1 MTMVAVNFAFS
12 GTELIGVAAGE
23 TVQPARAI
31 PLAIRTTLVR
41 LVVLFVG
48 TVLVLAALLPA
59 KQAAVDTSPFV
70 RAFELFGIPYAADIL
85 NAVILTAILSA
96 ANSGLYAAARM
107 LWSLADAGTLP
118 SGLAHLTG
126 RGIPLRAVSLSML
139 GGLLA
144 LLTGVYAADTV
155 FVAISAVS
163 GFAVVVWLSICAAHY
178 RFRRQLLRDGVALE
192 TLAYRA
198 PWYPWTPILGFLL
211 CLLACIG
218 LAFDPQQ
225 RIALWCGIPF
235 VALCYGAYA
244 LTQWLAARRLHA

>member
-1 MTMVAVNFAFS
+1 M
-12 GTELIGVAAGE
+12 
-23 TVQPARAI
+23 
-31 PLAIRTTLVR
+31 
-41 LVVLFVG
+41 
-48 TVLVLAALLPA
+48 
-59 KQAAVDTSPFV
+59 
-70 RAFELFGIPYAADIL
+70 RAFELLGIPYAADIL

-107 LWSLADAGTLP
+107 LWSLANEGTLP
-118 SGLAHLTG
+118 ARLARLTK
-126 RGIPLRAVSLSML
+126 RGIPLPALLLSML

-163 GFAVVVWLSICAAHY
+163 GFAVVVVWLSICASHY
-178 RFRRQLLRDGVALE
+178 FFRRQLLRDGIAVE

-198 PWYPWTPILGFLL
+198 PWYPWTPILGFTL
-211 CLLACIG
+211 CLLACVG

-244 LTQWLAARRLHA
+244 LTRWLAARRLHV

>member
-1 MTMVAVNFAFS
+1 
-12 GTELIGVAAGE
+12 
-23 TVQPARAI
+23 
-31 PLAIRTTLVR
+31 
-41 LVVLFVG
+41 
-48 TVLVLAALLPA
+48 
-59 KQAAVDTSPFV
+59 
-70 RAFELFGIPYAADIL
+70 
-85 NAVILTAILSA
+85 
-96 ANSGLYAAARM
+96 M
-107 LWSLADAGTLP
+107 LWSLANEGTLP
-118 SGLAHLTG
+118 SGLARLTG

-144 LLTGVYAADTV
+144 LLTGVYAPETV

-163 GFAVVVWLSICAAHY
+163 GFAVVVVWLSICAAHY
-178 RFRRQLLRDGVALE
+178 RFRRQLLRDGAALE

-198 PWYPWTPILGFLL
+198 PWYPWTPILGFSL

-225 RIALWCGIPF
+225 RIALWCGVPF

>member
-1 MTMVAVNFAFS
+1 M
-12 GTELIGVAAGE
+12 
-23 TVQPARAI
+23 
-31 PLAIRTTLVR
+31 
-41 LVVLFVG
+41 
-48 TVLVLAALLPA
+48 
-59 KQAAVDTSPFV
+59 
-70 RAFELFGIPYAADIL
+70 GIPYAADLL

-107 LWSLADAGTLP
+107 LWSLANEGTLP
-118 SGLAHLTG
+118 SGLTRLTG

-155 FVAISAVS
+155 FVAISAAS
-163 GFAVVVWLSICAAHY
+163 GFAVVVVWLSICASHY
-178 RFRRQLLRDGVALE
+178 VFRRQLLRDGVAPE

-198 PWYPWTPILGFLL
+198 RWYPWTPILGFSL

-225 RIALWCGIPF
+225 RIALWCGVPF

-244 LTQWLAARRLHA
+244 LTQRLAARRLHA